1 MPAGS
6 PRVSLNP
13 RLLSV
18 SFFQFKDTGGEPN
31 SRWRPACEYSFG
43 KDLAMKKGFLVAA
56 IVVVGVCGL
65 LASFLIMPSGSPAV
79 SIVPVA
85 AAQATTA
92 LPPPPPAR
100 TTAKSTLGA
109 SCGRTRMNNTDA
121 SITLRVGKHGFI
133 RLLLRPEWSPGGAEY
148 ARLVAAA
155 AQPTSQVYRL
165 EPGFLIQGRLAAP
178 GVPAPRDNTRAPKLM
193 ERGEVGWAG
202 GSAGPDYFIYLG
214 LGPATWLGNPHEG
227 TIFAEVADEESMQ
240 VASNVSLLPV
250 PPTAPGQMHLLKVP
264 VPVTASLGHVTHD
277 EHEIE
282 EPGRAATSWSAA
294 ADMDVTARLTKA
306 ELEARRVVQ
315 TSQFEAEPLSSLT
328 SVADGVPTLGVLKVV
343 GAVIDVSAAACAP
356 SCHALPHTELHG
368 DVVKWGESHVLT
380 SAAACCAACEEHAA
394 AHGGANATGTS
405 GNTDKKPCNVWVWCS
420 NVERCGKRHG
430 QCWLKHA
437 KQLWADQALTIGTS
451 EAWTAGTVQAA
462 PAEHPSGA
470 GRFTPSA
477 ADADLALDL
486 ALAFSEPSEPSVV
499 MSAANGVVAGDA
511 ATATTSKRAGSGA
524 GWPPVRTVRLKIRD
538 AAPRSAARL
547 RALAH
552 AAAAPEAAREWAVV
566 LTDAAT
572 GVAAAVACAAD
583 GQSPSDLQPNHSDPP
598 TLDVSSSMFRPDH
611 SDPST
616 ASPFGV
622 LTGGLPVPK
631 HWGQATLLDG
641 FGVHARWPRGAAI
654 LHGSLGAGWAG
665 TGIRNGS
672 FRMRVP
678 VEAHPVPV
686 LRGSVCWSTLG
697 ADGPDFFIALADH
710 PQLGVAHTV
719 VGEVVREDFMLLDRL
734 ADDVAR
740 GRLRLPARLRV
751 RSLDVEHAR

>member
-1 MPAGS
+1 M
-6 PRVSLNP
+6 V
-13 RLLSV
+13 
-18 SFFQFKDTGGEPN
+18 
-31 SRWRPACEYSFG
+31 
-43 KDLAMKKGFLVAA
+43 KKAPFLVAA
-56 IVVVGVCGL
+56 IVFVGVCGL
-65 LASFLIMPSGSPAV
+65 MASLLSLRHLMSPPSESPAF
-79 SIVPVA
+79 SIVPVP

-100 TTAKSTLGA
+100 TTAKSTPSARGIAKSTLGA
-109 SCGRTRMNNTDA
+109 SCGRARMNNTDA
-121 SITLRVGKHGFI
+121 RITLRVGKHGFI

-250 PPTAPGQMHLLKVP
+250 PLTAPGQMHLLKVP
-264 VPVTASLGHVTHD
+264 VPVTASLGHITRD
-277 EHEIE
+277 EHETEEIE
-282 EPGRAATSWSAA
+282 EGRAATPRAAA
-294 ADMDVTARLTKA
+294 ADVEARLTKA
-306 ELEARRVVQ
+306 EVEARRVVQ
-315 TSQFEAEPLSSLT
+315 TSRFEAEPLSSLEG
-328 SVADGVPTLGVLKVV
+328 VADGVPTLGVLKVV
-343 GAVIDVSAAACAP
+343 GAVIDASAATCAP

-394 AHGGANATGTS
+394 AYGGDVATVTSANTG
-405 GNTDKKPCNVWVWCS
+405 KKPCNVWVWCS
-420 NVERCGKRHG
+420 NAERCGKRHG

-437 KQLWADQALTIGTS
+437 KQLWADQALTVGTS

-462 PAEHPSGA
+462 PADHPSGA

-477 ADADLALDL
+477 ADADLALDF
-486 ALAFSEPSEPSVV
+486 ALAISELQPSEPSVV
-499 MSAANGVVAGDA
+499 KSAAEGVVAGDA
-511 ATATTSKRAGSGA
+511 ATATMSKRAGSGA
-524 GWPPVRTVRLKIRD
+524 WMRTVRLKIRD

-552 AAAAPEAAREWAVV
+552 AAAAPEAAREWAAA
-566 LTDAAT
+566 LMDAAA
-572 GVAAAVACAAD
+572 GVAAAAGCAADGHQDRHQEGHLD
-583 GQSPSDLQPNHSDPP
+583 GQSPSDLHLNHRDPP
-598 TLDVSSSMFRPDH
+598 K
-611 SDPST
+611 
-616 ASPFGV
+616 ASPLGV
-622 LTGGLPVPK
+622 LTGGQPVPK
-631 HWGQATLLDG
+631 HWGLAKLLDG

-654 LHGSLGAGWAG
+654 LHGILGAGWAG

-719 VGEVVREDFMLLDRL
+719 VGEVVREDIMLLDQL
-734 ADDVAR
+734 ADEVSR
-740 GRLRLPARLRV
+740 GRLRLPARVRV
-751 RSLDVEHAR
+751 RSL

>member
-1 MPAGS
+1 
-6 PRVSLNP
+6 
-13 RLLSV
+13 
-18 SFFQFKDTGGEPN
+18 
-31 SRWRPACEYSFG
+31 
-43 KDLAMKKGFLVAA
+43 
-56 IVVVGVCGL
+56 
-65 LASFLIMPSGSPAV
+65 
-79 SIVPVA
+79 
-85 AAQATTA
+85 
-92 LPPPPPAR
+92 
-100 TTAKSTLGA
+100 
-109 SCGRTRMNNTDA
+109 MNNTDA
-121 SITLRVGKHGFI
+121 RITLRVGKHGFI

-250 PPTAPGQMHLLKVP
+250 PLTAPGQMHLLKVP

-282 EPGRAATSWSAA
+282 EGRAATPWAAA
-294 ADMDVTARLTKA
+294 ADVEARLTKA

-315 TSQFEAEPLSSLT
+315 TSRFEAEPLSSLA

-343 GAVIDVSAAACAP
+343 GAVIDASAAACAP

-394 AHGGANATGTS
+394 AYGGAVATTVTS
-405 GNTDKKPCNVWVWCS
+405 GNTGNKPCNVWVWCS
-420 NVERCGKRHG
+420 NAERCGKRHG

-437 KQLWADQALTIGTS
+437 KQLWADQAFTVGTS

-462 PAEHPSGA
+462 PADHPSGA

-477 ADADLALDL
+477 ADADLALDF
-486 ALAFSEPSEPSVV
+486 ALAISELQPSEPIVV
-499 MSAANGVVAGDA
+499 KSAAKGVVAGDA
-511 ATATTSKRAGSGA
+511 AAATMFKRAGNGT
-524 GWPPVRTVRLKIRD
+524 WMRTVRLKIRD

-552 AAAAPEAAREWAVV
+552 AAAAPEAAREWAAA
-566 LTDAAT
+566 LMDAAA
-572 GVAAAVACAAD
+572 GVAAVACAAE
-583 GQSPSDLQPNHSDPP
+583 GHQEGHSPFDLHPDHSDPP
-598 TLDVSSSMFRPDH
+598 T
-611 SDPST
+611 
-616 ASPFGV
+616 ASPLGV
-622 LTGGLPVPK
+622 LTGGQPVPK

-654 LHGSLGAGWAG
+654 LHGILGAGWAG

-710 PQLGVAHTV
+710 PQLGVAHTI
-719 VGEVVREDFMLLDRL
+719 VGEVVREDIMLLDQL

-740 GRLRLPARLRV
+740 GRLRLPARVRV
-751 RSLDVEHAR
+751 RSL

>member
-1 MPAGS
+1 M
-6 PRVSLNP
+6 V
-13 RLLSV
+13 
-18 SFFQFKDTGGEPN
+18 
-31 SRWRPACEYSFG
+31 
-43 KDLAMKKGFLVAA
+43 KKAPFLVAA
-56 IVVVGVCGL
+56 IVFVGVCGL
-65 LASFLIMPSGSPAV
+65 MASLLSVRHLMSPPSESPAF
-79 SIVPVA
+79 SIVPVP

-100 TTAKSTLGA
+100 TTAKSTPSARGIAKSTLGA
-109 SCGRTRMNNTDA
+109 SCGRARMNNTDA
-121 SITLRVGKHGFI
+121 RITLRVGKHGFI

-250 PPTAPGQMHLLKVP
+250 PLTAPGQMHLLKVP
-264 VPVTASLGHVTHD
+264 VPVTASLGHITRD
-277 EHEIE
+277 EHETEEIE
-282 EPGRAATSWSAA
+282 EGRAATPRAAA
-294 ADMDVTARLTKA
+294 ADVEARLTKA
-306 ELEARRVVQ
+306 EVEARRVVQ
-315 TSQFEAEPLSSLT
+315 TSRFEAEPLSSLA

-343 GAVIDVSAAACAP
+343 GAVIDASAATCAP

-394 AHGGANATGTS
+394 AYGGDVATVTSANTG
-405 GNTDKKPCNVWVWCS
+405 KKPCNVWVWCS
-420 NVERCGKRHG
+420 NAERCGKRHG

-437 KQLWADQALTIGTS
+437 KQLWADQALTVGTS

-462 PAEHPSGA
+462 PADHPSGA

-477 ADADLALDL
+477 ADADLALDF
-486 ALAFSEPSEPSVV
+486 ALAISELQPSEPSVV
-499 MSAANGVVAGDA
+499 KSAAEGVVAGDA
-511 ATATTSKRAGSGA
+511 ATATMSKRAGSGA
-524 GWPPVRTVRLKIRD
+524 WMRTVRLKIRD

-552 AAAAPEAAREWAVV
+552 AAAAPEAAREWAAA
-566 LTDAAT
+566 LMDAAA
-572 GVAAAVACAAD
+572 GVAAAAACAA
-583 GQSPSDLQPNHSDPP
+583 SPL
-598 TLDVSSSMFRPDH
+598 
-611 SDPST
+611 
-616 ASPFGV
+616 GV
-622 LTGGLPVPK
+622 LTGGQPVPK
-631 HWGQATLLDG
+631 HWGLATLLDG

-654 LHGSLGAGWAG
+654 LHGILGAGWAG

-686 LRGSVCWSTLG
+686 LRGSMCWSTLG

-719 VGEVVREDFMLLDRL
+719 VGEVVREDIMLLDQL
-734 ADDVAR
+734 ADEVSR
-740 GRLRLPARLRV
+740 GRLRLPARVRV
-751 RSLDVEHAR
+751 RSL